1 MSQDRFF
8 RKELVQ
14 ELRRIET
21 LIKKES
27 SMQKKV
33 YYLSAAYG
41 ITSRTFRYH
50 FTKDVLM
57 ADFVLQ
63 TTYRI
68 LSDRISRIKSG
79 DTTVDINEDI
89 FDKICENLKMLAD
102 RFEKEESIQEPL
114 ENMLAAAFV
123 TTGPGNYLYEKGEIK
138 I

>member
-14 ELRRIET
+14 ELRRVEA

-27 SMQKKV
+27 SMEKKV

-41 ITSRTFRYH
+41 ITSRTFRYR

-63 TTYRI
+63 TSYRI
-68 LSDRISRIKSG
+68 LSERISRIRSG
-79 DTTVDINEDI
+79 DTTIDIDDDI
-89 FDKICENLKMLAD
+89 FNKICENLKMLAD
-102 RFEKEESIQEPL
+102 RLEKEEGIQEPL
-114 ENMLAAAFV
+114 ENILTIAFV
-123 TTGPGNYLYEKGEIK
+123 TTGPGNYLHEKGDIK
-138 I
+138 L

>member
-1 MSQDRFF
+1 MSQDKFF

-41 ITSRTFRYH
+41 ITSRTFRYR

-79 DTTVDINEDI
+79 DVTVDINDDI
-89 FDKICENLKMLAD
+89 FDKICENLKILAD
-102 RFEKEESIQEPL
+102 RLEREESIQEPL
-114 ENMLAAAFV
+114 ENMLAVAFV

>member
-14 ELRRIET
+14 ELRRVET

-27 SMQKKV
+27 SMEKKV

-41 ITSRTFRYH
+41 ITSRTIRYR

-68 LSDRISRIKSG
+68 LSDRISRMKSG
-79 DTTVDINEDI
+79 DTTVDIREDI

-102 RFEKEESIQEPL
+102 RLEKEETIQEPL
-114 ENMLAAAFV
+114 ENMLTIAFV
-123 TTGPGNYLYEKGEIK
+123 TTGPGNYLHEKGEIK